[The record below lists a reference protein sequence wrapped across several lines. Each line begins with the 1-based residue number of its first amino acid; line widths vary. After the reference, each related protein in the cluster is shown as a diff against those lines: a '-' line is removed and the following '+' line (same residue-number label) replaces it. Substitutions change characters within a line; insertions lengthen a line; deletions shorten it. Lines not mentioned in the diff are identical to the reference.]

1 MKAWHKLSVTEA
13 ASLLATDV
21 EQGLS
26 GNEAENRLDRY
37 GQNKLR
43 KGRRFSALV
52 IFVSQSRGCAVIACD
67 NAASKLSKTF
77 LYSSRFLK

>member
-1 MKAWHKLSVTEA
+1 MNAWHKLSITEA

-26 GNEAENRLDRY
+26 VNKTKKRLARY

-43 KGRRFSALV
+43 KGGRFSALV
-52 IFVSQSRGCAVIACD
+52 IFASQ
-67 NAASKLSKTF
+67 
-77 LYSSRFLK
+77 LK

>member
-1 MKAWHKLSVTEA
+1 MNAWHKLSITEA

-26 GNEAENRLDRY
+26 VNKTKKRLARY

-52 IFVSQSRGCAVIACD
+52 IFASQF
-67 NAASKLSKTF
+67 K
-77 LYSSRFLK
+77 